1 MAINPTRDIQ
11 SLTKFKRDT
20 AKFVKQMK
28 ETKEPIFLTVNG
40 AAEIVVQDAKSYQE
54 LMKIKDRI
62 DTIEGI
68 KKGLAEMEKRE
79 GMDAE
84 EFFAKFM
91 KENDIPAEDEI

>member
-1 MAINPTRDIQ
+1 MAMNPTRDIQ

-20 AKFVKQMK
+20 NRFVKQMK

-40 AAEIVVQDAKSYQE
+40 TAEIVVQDAKSYQE
-54 LMKIKDRI
+54 LITIKDRMEA
-62 DTIEGI
+62 IEGI
-68 KKGLAEMEKRE
+68 KRGLAEMEKGE

-91 KENDIPAEDEI
+91 KENNILEEDEI